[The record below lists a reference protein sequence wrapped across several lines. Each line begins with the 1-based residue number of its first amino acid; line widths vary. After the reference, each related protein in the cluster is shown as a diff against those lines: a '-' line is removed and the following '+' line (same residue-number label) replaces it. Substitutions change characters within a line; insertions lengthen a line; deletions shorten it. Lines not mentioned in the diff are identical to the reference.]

1 MDDPILNTSII
12 PFADGHM
19 DDPILSASIIP
30 FADGHIDDPVL
41 SVLILSLCRWP
52 YQSSIIPFADGHM
65 DDPILSA
72 SIIPFADGHM
82 DERDAQW
89 TGDKDLSPLDV
100 NSLDARSFVIYKF
113 GCFIAGVV
121 AARCQHA
128 PVTILLADRIP
139 ANPQLTR
146 NLYRNSFHF
155 DANNRIL
162 YVRAARLDTVGEFV
176 LVLVHCLAHIKSG
189 EWGVMRVVITVIIRS

>member
-1 MDDPILNTSII
+1 MTLPCALII

-19 DDPILSASIIP
+19 DDPILSA
-30 FADGHIDDPVL
+30 L
-41 SVLILSLCRWP
+41 
-52 YQSSIIPFADGHM
+52 IIPFADGHM
-65 DDPILSA
+65 DDPVLSA
-72 SIIPFADGHM
+72 LIIPFADGHM
-82 DERDAQW
+82 DDRDAQW

-189 EWGVMRVVITVIIRS
+189 EWGMMRVVTTVIIRLMNYSGYFCFLMPHPPQVW